1 LSELSAIL
9 GSKTEAISFNSA
21 RTRCCKHK
29 KRAGALTGRPDL
41 SSETEEH
48 YSFHRSPVAW
58 LPSSYE
64 ALEVTIEELREAIA
78 ELLAELEK

>member
-1 LSELSAIL
+1 
-9 GSKTEAISFNSA
+9 
-21 RTRCCKHK
+21 
-29 KRAGALTGRPDL
+29 L

-48 YSFHRSPVAW
+48 PSFHRSPVPW

-64 ALEVTIEELREAIA
+64 ALEETVEELKEAIA